1 MISSKIVLS
10 GFKNIEKLRTKQIS
24 DLNCWFNW
32 TIEHITQ
39 KRLIAFAK
47 KNDQIFN
54 EDNDM
59 IMLILM
65 VLQFFGVA
73 FYTTC

>member
-10 GFKNIEKLRTKQIS
+10 GFTNIEKLRTKQIS

-39 KRLIAFAK
+39 KTLIAFAK